1 MWAVRYLLL
10 LILIVVI
17 LGFAILNSSQRVL
30 INLPHTSL
38 PGVPLTV
45 VILCAFCVG
54 MLVSFVLMVAQALK
68 MSGQVRQRRKRVQQL
83 EMELA
88 ALRNRSLEDI
98 EQLEESEVKAE

>member
-17 LGFAILNSSQRVL
+17 LGFAVLNSSQKVP
-30 INLPHTSL
+30 INLPHREL
-38 PGVPLTV
+38 PDVPLTV

-54 MLVSFVLMVAQALK
+54 LLVSFVLTVAQTIK
-68 MSGQVRQRRKRVQQL
+68 MGGEVKNSQKKARHL

-98 EQLEESEVKAE
+98 DKLEESEVESE